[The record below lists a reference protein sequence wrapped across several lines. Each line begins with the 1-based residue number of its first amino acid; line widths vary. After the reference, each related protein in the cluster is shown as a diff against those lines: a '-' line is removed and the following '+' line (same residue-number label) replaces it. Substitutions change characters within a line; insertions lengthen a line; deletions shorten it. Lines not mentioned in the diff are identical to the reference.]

1 MLKDLNDDDGLPN
14 AINDLYNRT
23 NDTLKNIYQ
32 EFDAMMESEDFIKT
46 KTSIITDSE
55 GSDVIADR
63 IENIDKYVTKI
74 DNLLVDKTYLVR
86 KDCVNVVVDI
96 LNSLSPKNIE
106 EYLYMLLEFSAKDR
120 GSHDKVKNHFSNIL
134 INAVDYLQK
143 NDVYLNKNVSVLEV
157 MNKLVGNVLYARGTD
172 VEVHKVKEE
181 GEALAKLV
189 FKTNKKPISDRNI
202 KNLRNALYLY
212 IVLLLLVG

>member
-1 MLKDLNDDDGLPN
+1 MC
-14 AINDLYNRT
+14 IR
-23 NDTLKNIYQ
+23 
-32 EFDAMMESEDFIKT
+32 
-46 KTSIITDSE
+46 
-55 GSDVIADR
+55 DR
-63 IENIDKYVTKI
+63 
-74 DNLLVDKTYLVR
+74 
-86 KDCVNVVVDI
+86 
-96 LNSLSPKNIE
+96 
-106 EYLYMLLEFSAKDR
+106 FSAKDR

>member
-1 MLKDLNDDDGLPN
+1 M
-14 AINDLYNRT
+14 
-23 NDTLKNIYQ
+23 
-32 EFDAMMESEDFIKT
+32 
-46 KTSIITDSE
+46 
-55 GSDVIADR
+55 
-63 IENIDKYVTKI
+63 
-74 DNLLVDKTYLVR
+74 DKTYLVR